1 MRPKDTHSTHSTHKS
16 RKQERTTIRVSISKT
31 PPAPNGRGLRTQSCD
46 QPFKESISN
55 FKLRSSAGRK
65 EQNRTENRTKRV
77 GSLYLRIRKEMIRR
91 KRVARCEKEDAI
103 GEIQVLP
110 IPSRKFSPTHYVA
123 GSVCLSVCLFVR
135 LIVCLCVCL
144 CAHKSQWRSLDA
156 PKLVTHLTVCGLVW
170 HQERIPNRHVFRSD
184 WTTC

>member
-31 PPAPNGRGLRTQSCD
+31 PPAPNGRKLRTQSCD

-77 GSLYLRIRKEMIRR
+77 GSLYLRIRKEIIRR

-103 GEIQVLP
+103 GEIQVLLKE
-110 IPSRKFSPTHYVA
+110 ILANSLRRWF
-123 GSVCLSVCLFVR
+123 CLSVCLSICSFDR
-135 LIVCLCVCL
+135 LSLCLSVCTQITM
-144 CAHKSQWRSLDA
+144 K
-156 PKLVTHLTVCGLVW
+156 VT
-170 HQERIPNRHVFRSD
+170 RRA
-184 WTTC
+184 